1 MTSKQPRIL
10 IVDDQPEI
18 RSFLSDALDVFG
30 YQVGAAGNAD
40 EAFALIARTR
50 FDLVMSDLRLPGLR
64 GLDFAA
70 KLRSIDPVLPLIM
83 LTGSAPDDD
92 DLCRVREAG
101 IAVLHKP
108 VPLPQLETAL
118 AEALSGGPRDV
129 AGSHRRLPRSQQ
141 PGRLAYRDR
150 R

>member
-10 IVDDQPEI
+10 IVDDEPEI
-18 RSFLSDALDVFG
+18 RSFMSDALDVFG
-30 YQVGAAGNAD
+30 YQVGAASNAD

-64 GLDFAA
+64 GWDFAA
-70 KLRSIDPVLPLIM
+70 RLPLIV
-83 LTGSAPDDD
+83 LTGSAPDDE

-108 VPLPQLETAL
+108 IPLPQLETAVT
-118 AEALSGGPRDV
+118 AALGGR
-129 AGSHRRLPRSQQ
+129 A
-141 PGRLAYRDR
+141 A
-150 R
+150 

>member
-1 MTSKQPRIL
+1 MTSRQPGPFIL
-10 IVDDQPEI
+10 IVDDEPEI
-18 RSFLSDALDVFG
+18 RSFMSDALDVFG
-30 YQVGAAGNAD
+30 YQVGAARDAD

-64 GLDFAA
+64 GWDFAA

-118 AEALSGGPRDV
+118 AEALS
-129 AGSHRRLPRSQQ
+129 RR
-141 PGRLAYRDR
+141 AA
-150 R
+150 

>member
-10 IVDDQPEI
+10 IVDDEPEI
-18 RSFLSDALDVFG
+18 RSFMSDALDVFG
-30 YQVGAAGNAD
+30 YQVGAAGNAE

-64 GLDFAA
+64 GWDFAA
-70 KLRSIDPVLPLIM
+70 RLRSIDPVLPLIM

-118 AEALSGGPRDV
+118 TAALGGR
-129 AGSHRRLPRSQQ
+129 A
-141 PGRLAYRDR
+141 A
-150 R
+150 